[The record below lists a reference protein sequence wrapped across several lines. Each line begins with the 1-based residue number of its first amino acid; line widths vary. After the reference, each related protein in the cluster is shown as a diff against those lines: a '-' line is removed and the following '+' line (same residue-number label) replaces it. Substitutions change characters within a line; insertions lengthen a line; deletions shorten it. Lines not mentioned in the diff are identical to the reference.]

1 MIKRRYFYSCVSLSR
16 EGRLIASGDG
26 VLTVTSWLEL
36 DIFPLIERVKNKAK
50 ADNPQAAHI
59 TLLAFNRV

>member
-1 MIKRRYFYSCVSLSR
+1 MIKRRYFYSYVSFSK
-16 EGRLIASGDG
+16 EGKPIASGDG

-36 DIFPLIERVKNKAK
+36 DIFTLTRDVKNNAK
-50 ADNPQAAHI
+50 EDNPQAEHI